1 MKEIQELKG
10 KLSGKKVLLRVDYNV
25 PIKDGVVGDIE
36 RIQTS
41 LKTINFLVQ
50 EGASVVL
57 CSHLGRPEGKKDLKF
72 SLSQVL
78 DTVKQQIGKGISF
91 IEDCVGEKRDK
102 IVTELKNGEIILLEN
117 VRFYTEEEANDE
129 EFAKKLAFGCDYYI
143 NDAFSASHRKHASI
157 VGVTEYI
164 EGYAGFALQ
173 KEVEN
178 LSNLLNDPQRPFV
191 VISGG
196 AKISD
201 KIGIL
206 NNLLSKVDT
215 ILIGGGMANT
225 FLAAKGLE
233 IGKSLI
239 EKDFIEEAGK
249 ILEEAKEKDVQII
262 LPFDVMV
269 CKEIG
274 KTDRGEIKNITEI
287 LLDDII
293 VDIGPKTMQF
303 FEDEIMKAKTVFWNG
318 PLGVTEY
325 SQFASGT
332 IKVGES
338 LAESRSFSVIGGGD
352 TISALPKEIKDD
364 FSFVSM
370 AGGASLEFLEGKS
383 LPGIEVL

>member
-1 MKEIQELKG
+1 VKEIQELKG

-102 IVTELKNGEIILLEN
+102 IVAELKNSEIVLLEN
-117 VRFYTEEEANDE
+117 VRFYTEEEANDK

-225 FLAAKGLE
+225 FLAAEGLE

-262 LPFDVMV
+262 LPFDVIA
-269 CKEIG
+269 CKVIG
-274 KTDRGEIKNITEI
+274 KTDKGEIKNITEI

-293 VDIGPKTMQF
+293 VDIGPKTMQL
-303 FEDEIMKAKTVFWNG
+303 FEDEILKAKTVFWNG
-318 PLGVTEY
+318 PLGITEY
-325 SQFASGT
+325 SQFAFGT

-338 LAESRSFSVIGGGD
+338 LVESRSFSVIGGGD